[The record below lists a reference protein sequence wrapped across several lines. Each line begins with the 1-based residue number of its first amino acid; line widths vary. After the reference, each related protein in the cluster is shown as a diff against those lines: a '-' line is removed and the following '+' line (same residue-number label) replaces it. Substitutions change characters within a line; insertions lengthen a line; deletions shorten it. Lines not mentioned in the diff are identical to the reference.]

1 MRSEAL
7 DMALSRLGD
16 FIELV
21 DLRNSEGEYDTKS
34 LKGISINKV
43 LTPTKA
49 DTSNLNLRTY
59 KILKHNWFTYC
70 TVTSRNGNK
79 ISLAYNDE
87 KDCIVSSINPVFK
100 VKDESKILPRYLMMF
115 FNRPEFDRFA
125 RFNSW
130 GSARETF
137 CWDDFCNI
145 ELEIPSLVIQKKY
158 VAIYESMLANLR
170 SYEKGLDD
178 LKLVCEGYIEKLQS
192 TTNKSYLGDLIVSVS
207 RKNGDNKNVMG
218 VCSDGIFTKTK
229 ANISNVDLS
238 TYSLVK
244 KGDFAY
250 NPSRINLG
258 SIALCDEECIVS
270 PMYEVFSIKDSEIL
284 DCGYLHLLLTRK
296 EFLRS
301 TSFFAIGSVRDTFD
315 FDLLSK
321 TRIPLPNIDVQK
333 RVVAI
338 YEQIKLRKSISVQIK
353 NLMNNL
359 IPVLIRGS
367 ILEARIEDKGL

>member
-1 MRSEAL
+1 
-7 DMALSRLGD
+7 MALSRLKIGD
-16 FIELV
+16 IIRVCDERNRNGENYPFYGINISKEFMPSVANTQNV
-21 DLRNSEGEYDTKS
+21 DKTK
-34 LKGISINKV
+34 
-43 LTPTKA
+43 
-49 DTSNLNLRTY
+49 Y
-59 KILKHNWFTYC
+59 KIVRYKRFVFSGMQTGRDNCIRISMYAEHNPILVSPAYTAFE
-70 TVTSRNGNK
+70 VTNSNVLPEYFFMIFQSKEMDRYGAFL
-79 ISLAYNDE
+79 SD
-87 KDCIVSSINPVFK
+87 SSVRANL
-100 VKDESKILPRYLMMF
+100 DW
-115 FNRPEFDRFA
+115 DRF
-125 RFNSW
+125 
-130 GSARETF
+130 
-137 CWDDFCNI
+137 CDI
-145 ELEIPSLVIQKKY
+145 ELEIPSLEIQKKY
-158 VAIYESMLANLR
+158 VAMYESLLANLR

-192 TTNKSYLGDLIVSVS
+192 VISKSYLEDLIVKVS
-207 RKNGDNKNVMG
+207 RKNVDNKNVMG

>member
-1 MRSEAL
+1 
-7 DMALSRLGD
+7 MALSRLKIRD
-16 FIELV
+16 IITISDE
-21 DLRNSEGEYDTKS
+21 RNSNGENYPFYGINIFKEFMPSVANTQNVDKS
-34 LKGISINKV
+34 K
-43 LTPTKA
+43 
-49 DTSNLNLRTY
+49 Y
-59 KILKHNWFTYC
+59 KIVKHKRFVFSGMQTGRDNCIRISMYAEHNPILVSPAYTTFE
-70 TVTSRNGNK
+70 VTNSNVLPEYFFMIFQSKEMDRYGAFL
-79 ISLAYNDE
+79 SD
-87 KDCIVSSINPVFK
+87 SSVRANL
-100 VKDESKILPRYLMMF
+100 DW
-115 FNRPEFDRFA
+115 DR
-125 RFNSW
+125 
-130 GSARETF
+130 
-137 CWDDFCNI
+137 FCNI
-145 ELEIPSLVIQKKY
+145 ELEIPSLEIQRKY

-192 TTNKSYLGDLIVSVS
+192 TTNKSYLGDLIVRVS
-207 RKNGDNKNVMG
+207 RKNINNKNVMG
-218 VCSDGIFTKTK
+218 VCSDSVFTKTK

-321 TRIPLPNIDVQK
+321 TKIPLPNIDVQK

-338 YEQIKLRKSISVQIK
+338 YEQIKLRKSILAQIK

-367 ILEARIEDKGL
+367 IANYQGGR

>member
-1 MRSEAL
+1 
-7 DMALSRLGD
+7 MALSRLGD
-16 FIELV
+16 FVELV
-21 DLRNSEGEYDTKS
+21 DLRNSEGKYAEES

-79 ISLAYNDE
+79 ISLAYNDGD
-87 KDCIVSSINPVFK
+87 DCLVSSINPVFK

-115 FNRPEFDRFA
+115 LNRLEFDRYA

-137 CWDDFCNI
+137 AWDDFCNI
-145 ELEIPSLVIQKKY
+145 ELEIPSLEIQRKY
-158 VAIYESMLANLR
+158 VAIYESMLANVR

-192 TTNKSYLGDLIVSVS
+192 VINKSYLGDLIVRVS
-207 RKNGDNKNVMG
+207 RKNIDNKNVMG

-270 PMYEVFSIKDSEIL
+270 PMYEVFSVKNLKIL

-321 TRIPLPNIDVQK
+321 TKIPLPNIDVQK

-338 YEQIKLRKSISVQIK
+338 YEQIKLRKSILIQIK

-359 IPVLIRGS
+359 MPILIRGS
-367 ILEARIEDKGL
+367 IANSQGGR

>member
-207 RKNGDNKNVMG
+207 RKNVDNKNVMG
-218 VCSDGIFTKTK
+218 VCSDGIFIKTK